1 MPSPRCERLADRA
14 VILGVDAGTSVVK
27 AVAFTADGAALRVA
41 GRPTRIMTPAPGE
54 AEQDLEEVLAAVG
67 DVIREAAAGE
77 PVDLVGITAQGDGVW
92 LLDGQGRQVRPPIL
106 WSDAR
111 AAPIVTEWL
120 ASGIAERAFRRSG
133 NMLFPGA
140 AAPVLAWLQR
150 EEPASLR
157 RAATAGYCKDAIM
170 QRLTG
175 ARATDVS
182 DASLPFFNP
191 RAREYDDAL
200 LDLFGLTAWRD
211 LLAPVD
217 PADVW
222 PRPLV
227 AEGAALTGLPGGTP
241 IHAGPFDLC
250 ATMIGAGVREPG
262 EGLVILGTTLG
273 CAVLTDRVETGGEP
287 AGMLL
292 CVPEPDRWARVM
304 PAMVGTPSLEWVLAM
319 TGTRRDEIDALL
331 GASRPGAAG
340 VVALPFFAPAGERAP
355 FVDPAARGQFLG
367 VSLESTRADLVRA
380 VCEGIGYAVRH
391 CLESAGLA
399 DGTRVLLS
407 GGGGRSAAGR
417 QILADVLQRPLAL
430 AHQPE
435 SGARG
440 AALAALDA
448 ARREFDAEA
457 WTRPDAVIAPHPR
470 NAQLYD
476 EGFAFYRDRVD
487 AARGHWRGPVFPAE
501 R

>member
-1 MPSPRCERLADRA
+1 LADRA

-27 AVAFTADGAALRVA
+27 AVAFTADGTALRVA
-41 GRPTRIMTPAPGE
+41 GRPTRIVTPAPGQ

-67 DVIREAAAGE
+67 DVIRDAAAGE

-92 LLDGQGRQVRPPIL
+92 LLDGHGQEVRPPIL

-150 EEPASLR
+150 EETASLR

-191 RAREYDDAL
+191 RTREYDGAL
-200 LDLFGLTAWRD
+200 LDLFGLTAWRG

-217 PADVW
+217 PAAVS
-222 PRPLV
+222 PRPLT
-227 AEGAALTGLPGGTP
+227 AEGAALTGLSSGTP

-273 CAVLTDRVETGGEP
+273 CAVLTDRVETDGEP

-292 CVPEPDRWARVM
+292 CLPEPKRWARVM
-304 PAMVGTPSLEWVLAM
+304 PAMVGTPSLEWVLGV
-319 TGTRRDEIDALL
+319 TGTRRDDIDALL
-331 GASRPGAAG
+331 GASAPGASG

-355 FVDPAARGQFLG
+355 FVDPAARGQVLG

-399 DGTRVLLS
+399 SGARVLLS
-407 GGGGRSAAGR
+407 GGGVRSAAWR

-430 AHQPE
+430 ARQPE
-435 SGARG
+435 TGARG
-440 AALAALDA
+440 AALAALAA
-448 ARREFDAEA
+448 ARREVDRDA
-457 WTRPDAVIAPHPR
+457 WTRPEAIVEPHQA
-470 NAQLYD
+470 NAGLYD
-476 EGFAFYRDRVD
+476 DGFGFYRARLE
-487 AARGHWRGPVFPAE
+487 AARGNWQGPVSPVT